1 MSIKKRT
8 FAYRLNLNIVSLLT
22 VIAAVIF
29 GSYLIISR
37 NFLLESAE
45 NTAAN
50 IAELNAKKIESILIS
65 TETTALNMAPIVE
78 SRELDEEELL
88 FLIRNMVGNNESVF
102 GSTIAF
108 EPFSYDQ
115 SKYYFSPYYYKE
127 NGKLK
132 YKNLG
137 NTSYEYFFQDWYQ
150 IPKYLGRAVWSEP
163 YFDEGGGNILMSTF
177 SVPFYRNEDGQKK
190 FWGILTVDISLDWL
204 EKIVSSVKIYESGFA
219 FVISSSGAIITHP
232 DSSFIMNESIFSIA
246 EENNDP
252 ELREIGRDMIQ
263 GNRGFKPVHSLTA
276 EYNSYIDYIPLHDH
290 GWSIAII
297 FSEAE
302 LYADLNQLSLI
313 IIIIG
318 LIGLA
323 VILVTVSKV
332 STKLTRPLHSLSEA
346 ASLIGSGNLD
356 ADLPKISTS
365 DEIEDLSNSFLRM
378 QGELKG
384 YIENLKQTTADK
396 EKIESELRIANQI
409 QMGMIPKIFPPFPDR
424 DDIDL
429 HAFLEPAKEVGGDL
443 YDFFFIEDNKLVV
456 VVGDVAGK
464 GVPASLFMAVTRTLI
479 RSKMIKGVSLKSV
492 VDEVNK
498 NLLDANTSRLFVTLF
513 ISIID
518 IDTRE
523 IEFTN
528 AGHNYPYIVSVDGKV
543 TPIEYTHG
551 MALGVFDIKPYESE
565 TITVNPGDKLV
576 LYTDGVNEAMNTR
589 DDMYDYPRF
598 EKVLSES
605 AKLSAEETTSV
616 VLNDIKEF
624 TEGAEPSD
632 DITLLVMRID

>member
-1 MSIKKRT
+1 MSINKRT
-8 FAYRLNLNIVSLLT
+8 FAYRLNLYIVSLLT
-22 VIAAVIF
+22 IIAAVIF

-50 IAELNAKKIESILIS
+50 IAELNAKKIESILVS
-65 TETTALNMAPIVE
+65 TETIALNMDPIVE
-78 SRELDEEELL
+78 SRELNDEELL
-88 FLIRNMVGNNESVF
+88 FLIRNIVQNNESVF

-108 EPFSYDQ
+108 EPFSYDK
-115 SKYYFSPYYYKE
+115 SKYYYSPYYYKD
-127 NGKLK
+127 NGELH

-137 NTSYEYFFQDWYQ
+137 TTSYEYFFQDWYQ

-177 SVPFYRNEDGQKK
+177 SVPFYRYEGDQKR

-204 EKIVSSVKIYESGFA
+204 EKIVSSVKIYETGFA
-219 FVISSSGAIITHP
+219 FVISSSGTIIIHP

-252 ELREIGRDMIQ
+252 ELREIGREMIH
-263 GNRGFKPVHSLTA
+263 GESGFKPVHSLTTD
-276 EYNSYIDYIPLHDH
+276 YDSYIEYIPLHDH
-290 GWSIAII
+290 GWSIAVI
-297 FSEAE
+297 FPEAE

-318 LIGLA
+318 LLGLGI
-323 VILVTVSKV
+323 ILFSVAKV
-332 STKLTRPLHSLSEA
+332 STRLTRPLHSLSEA
-346 ASLIGSGNLD
+346 AKLIGSGNLE

-365 DEIEDLSNSFLRM
+365 DEIEDLYNSFLKM
-378 QGELKG
+378 QGELKH
-384 YIENLKQTTADK
+384 YIENLKRTTADK

-443 YDFFFIEDNKLVV
+443 YDFFFIDDNKLVV

-492 VDEVNK
+492 VDQVNK
-498 NLLDANTSRLFVTLF
+498 NLQASNTSRLFVTLF
-513 ISIID
+513 ICIVD
-518 IDTRE
+518 LDTRTL
-523 IEFTN
+523 EFTN
-528 AGHNYPYIVSVDGKV
+528 AGHNYPYIASPDGRVK
-543 TPIEYTHG
+543 PIEVTHG

-576 LYTDGVNEAMNTR
+576 LYTDGVNEAMNTS
-589 DDMYDYPRF
+589 DEMYDYPRF
-598 EKVLSES
+598 EKVLCES
-605 AKLSAEETTSV
+605 AKLSSKETTSI
-616 VLNDIKEF
+616 VLSDIKDF
-624 TEGAEPSD
+624 TEGAEQSD